1 MKVDIDSGEVES
13 KQENN
18 LLKSTGQS
26 IQNNTRI
33 QQFVEDEQMDIET
46 QLHDKMDNSDD
57 EIPNYF
63 DQITE
68 TMEFTGEVIN
78 DRNNMGNAQ
87 VQIQP
92 PE

>member
-1 MKVDIDSGEVES
+1 
-13 KQENN
+13 
-18 LLKSTGQS
+18 
-26 IQNNTRI
+26 
-33 QQFVEDEQMDIET
+33 MDIET
-46 QLHDKMDNSDD
+46 QLHDKMDNSDC

-78 DRNNMGNAQ
+78 DQNNMGIE
-87 VQIQP
+87 QIKP

>member
-1 MKVDIDSGEVES
+1 
-13 KQENN
+13 
-18 LLKSTGQS
+18 
-26 IQNNTRI
+26 
-33 QQFVEDEQMDIET
+33 MDIET